1 MTAAAPFANSRIP
14 GGAQMA
20 IIKEKK
26 LRLSSVIENLTADG
40 IVEGEAE
47 KTELTT
53 EGFLKSSDTGFEI
66 SYTEMTEGG
75 KVISDIIIT
84 ETSVDV
90 KRRGA
95 IESDMHF
102 SEGAL
107 HKSLYTVAP
116 YSFDSE
122 IVTRKIRNNMTR
134 DGGKVDIFYNMK
146 IGGAEKSVKMRIEA
160 F

>member
-1 MTAAAPFANSRIP
+1 
-14 GGAQMA
+14 MA

-26 LRLSSVIENLTADG
+26 FRFSSVIENLTPAG
-40 IVEGEAE
+40 IVDGEAE
-47 KTELTT
+47 KTEIISD
-53 EGFLKSSDTGFEI
+53 GFFKISDAGFEI

-75 KVISDIIIT
+75 KVVSDIIIR
-84 ETSVDV
+84 EDAINV

-95 IESDMHF
+95 VESDMHF
-102 SEGAL
+102 SEGVC